1 MKQIK
6 GTVKYISVFYL
17 VIYLPNLNVFW
28 YLVQTSKTIYAYNL
42 LKMHNNLECLLIVP
56 RFLLFVFV
64 YIKLYIHS
72 NQEEFAH
79 NKEAAKTSSGSLVSF
94 EYLLRIDENVN
105 NYKFYWIN
113 FY

>member
-42 LKMHNNLECLLIVP
+42 LKIHKNLEFLLILP
-56 RFLLFVFV
+56 WLLFVFV
-64 YIKLYIHS
+64 YSKLYICS
-72 NQEEFAH
+72 SQEEFAPIE
-79 NKEAAKTSSGSLVSF
+79 KATKTCSGSLVSF
-94 EYLLRIDENVN
+94 EYLLKIDENVII
-105 NYKFYWIN
+105 YKFYCI
-113 FY
+113 